1 MDSRR
6 QAARAWRV
14 RLHALTSYLTSPN
27 TATLTLKSARTG
39 AAATPRLPT
48 DDPRQALADRY
59 KFVEVPRFER
69 KDWSTGLVQ
78 HLEEHGF
85 AVAAGVLDAQEIA
98 NTYSLL
104 FDHIEARSAALFPD
118 SPVSRDD
125 ATTWAGKG
133 LWGKG
138 GDEDGYGLL
147 VDQHC
152 EAMWYMRG
160 RPSVHELWTALHRGE
175 SDLAVS
181 FDGAQ
186 LWRPWDVSPEW
197 QAQDVTGFLHIDRR
211 PFPAPGS
218 SAFCRYDDKGV
229 AHGAVG
235 THYIQGFISLI
246 ETNEAM
252 GGNCI
257 CPGTHKRYDELVQRC
272 IVLSGEDH
280 DAVVNNSGWRPDYTR
295 LLQRDPQL
303 ADNVLMCK
311 LMPGDHM
318 LWDDRCLHGNAR
330 GRGPSP
336 VGAQLARCSVFC
348 SMSPMKLLDEET
360 RECRRQMARLGLGA
374 GHSSH
379 HKLAPG
385 ALDAAKSTI
394 TGGPGDRATI
404 LELTLDEHQKALIPM
419 K

>member
-1 MDSRR
+1 MNSRR
-6 QAARAWRV
+6 QPARAWRI
-14 RLHALTSYLTSPN
+14 RLHALTSHLTAPN
-27 TATLTLKSARTG
+27 TATLKSARTG
-39 AAATPRLPT
+39 AGAATPRALPT

-59 KFVEVPRFER
+59 KFAEVPRFER
-69 KDWSTGLVQ
+69 NEWGTGLVQ

-118 SPVSRDD
+118 RPVSRDD
-125 ATTWAGKG
+125 ASTWGGKG

-138 GDEDGYGLL
+138 GDKDGYGLL

-160 RPSVHELWTALHRGE
+160 RPAVHELWTALHRGE

-186 LWRPWDVSPEW
+186 LWRPWDVFPEW

-218 SAFCRYDDKGV
+218 SAFCRYDDTGV

-257 CPGTHKRYDELVQRC
+257 CPGTHKRYDELVQQC
-272 IVLSGEDH
+272 MVLTGEDH

-295 LLQRDPQL
+295 LLQHDRQL

-336 VGAQLARCSVFC
+336 VGAQLTRCSVFC